1 MAAQE
6 VSGLWKRQ
14 HVPTAT
20 AAVWGTGLNRI
31 HYYYGSDPLRTR
43 DYPTRAGEITPAW
56 ESVPETLET
65 EQFWGYTPE
74 DSNYT
79 GMDYDNRARWGETT
93 HETRMSSHDQPSWA
107 APGSIN
113 ERFRSRFGGA
123 FRFFRGPMTT
133 SQGAMSIGY
142 QVPSETVTEGW
153 RNKPQGNPANAVPSS
168 DRQLIRQT
176 SMLQRYQTRDNAN
189 AVARGT
195 DDPRAPIASKVTGQR
210 LKVYSGGERHYD
222 MYPKEQDEIIRPFWY
237 RHAGTGRVHEMVPNT
252 LWSMVPIERVP
263 PGDPSIG
270 ESETSFPQ
278 TYGYSTEDA
287 QYYAG

>member
-14 HVPTAT
+14 HVPTAS
-20 AAVWGTGLNRI
+20 AAVWGTGLNRV

-43 DYPTRAGEITPAW
+43 EYNTREGEVTPPW
-56 ESVPETLET
+56 ESVPDSLQAEDL
-65 EQFWGYTPE
+65 WGYMPE
-74 DSNYT
+74 DSTYT
-79 GMDYDNRARWGETT
+79 GVNYDDRPRLGMDTP
-93 HETRMSSHDQPSWA
+93 ETRRVTHDQPSWA
-107 APGSIN
+107 APGFIN

-123 FRFFRGPMTT
+123 FRVFRGQMTT
-133 SQGAMSIGY
+133 SQGEMAVGY

-153 RNKPQGNPANAVPSS
+153 RNKPQGDPANAVPSS

-176 SMLQRYQTRDNAN
+176 SMLQRYQTRDNDAS
-189 AVARGT
+189 VARGT
-195 DDPRAPIASKVTGQR
+195 DVPRAPIASKVTGQR
-210 LKVYSGGERHYD
+210 IKIYSGGERHYD
-222 MYPKEQDEIIRPFWY
+222 MEPKQQDTMVRPFWY

-252 LWSMVPIERVP
+252 LWSIAPLERIP

-270 ESETSFPQ
+270 VPETSLPQ